1 VEGNWN
7 RPPTN
12 FGLKVALAVHVL
24 LHYTCAVCI
33 IAVRVCCAVVD
44 GG

>member
-12 FGLKVALAVHVL
+12 FGLKVALYITHIHMGLQHLPTILYVSIG
-24 LHYTCAVCI
+24 T
-33 IAVRVCCAVVD
+33 RV
-44 GG
+44 